1 MSLKR
6 KDLLSLAPLTVDE
19 IALILETADSF
30 KEVTGREIKKVPA
43 LRGRTV
49 VNLFFEP
56 STITRTSFELAAKR
70 LSADVINFS
79 PSASSVVKGETLL
92 DTARNIE
99 AMQADIIVLRHSSAG
114 AAETLARGVKS
125 SVINAGDGW
134 HEHPTQALLDLY
146 TIRERGMQFKGLRV
160 AIVGDVSHSRVA
172 RSNIYALT
180 KLGAEVRVVGPP
192 TMMPWGIEKLG
203 ASVYHDMDEGLRGA
217 NVIMMLRLQL
227 ERQGRAMFP
236 TIREY
241 SRLYGLTAE
250 RVRLADS
257 GAIVMHPGP
266 MNRGLEIAAD
276 AADAAQSLVL
286 DQVSAGV
293 AVRMSVLY
301 HLLAG
306 NNYERED
313 TSEAR
318 ARHEASRS
326 AGIGTGGKEGQP

>member
-6 KDLLSLAPLTVDE
+6 KDLLGLATLSVDE
-19 IALILETADSF
+19 ITLILETADSF

-43 LRGRTV
+43 LRGKTV

-56 STITRTSFELAAKR
+56 STRTRTSFELAAKR
-70 LSADVINFS
+70 LSADVINFA
-79 PSASSVVKGETLL
+79 PSSSSVVKGETLL

-114 AAETLARGVKS
+114 AAETLAQGVKS

-146 TIRERGMQFKGLRV
+146 TIRQRGMNFKGLRV

-172 RSNIYALT
+172 RSNIYALI
-180 KLGAEVRVVGPP
+180 KLGAEVRLIGPP
-192 TMMPWGIEKLG
+192 TMIPSHVEKLG
-203 ASVYHDMDEGLRGA
+203 VNVYSSMDEGLRDV

-227 ERQGRAMFP
+227 ERQGRAQFP

-241 SRLYGLTAE
+241 SRLYGLTGE
-250 RVRLADS
+250 RVRLADA

-266 MNRGLEIAAD
+266 INRGVEIAPDVAD
-276 AADAAQSLVL
+276 SLSSVIL
-286 DQVSAGV
+286 DQVANGV
-293 AVRMSVLY
+293 AVRMGILY
-301 HLLAG
+301 LMSGA
-306 NNYERED
+306 N
-313 TSEAR
+313 S
-318 ARHEASRS
+318 
-326 AGIGTGGKEGQP
+326 

>member
-6 KDLLSLAPLTVDE
+6 KDFLSLAPLSVDE
-19 IALILETADSF
+19 IKLMLETADSF

-43 LRGRTV
+43 PRGSTV

-56 STITRTSFELAAKR
+56 SPRTRTSFELAAKR

-134 HEHPTQALLDLY
+134 HEHPTHALLDLY
-146 TIRERGMQFKGLRV
+146 TIRARGMDFKGLRV

-172 RSNIYALT
+172 RSNIYALI
-180 KLGAEVRVVGPP
+180 KLGAEVRVVGPS

-203 ASVYHDMDEGLRGA
+203 ARVYHDMDEGLRGA

-227 ERQGRAMFP
+227 ERQGRALF
-236 TIREY
+236 
-241 SRLYGLTAE
+241 
-250 RVRLADS
+250 
-257 GAIVMHPGP
+257 
-266 MNRGLEIAAD
+266 
-276 AADAAQSLVL
+276 
-286 DQVSAGV
+286 
-293 AVRMSVLY
+293 
-301 HLLAG
+301 
-306 NNYERED
+306 
-313 TSEAR
+313 
-318 ARHEASRS
+318 
-326 AGIGTGGKEGQP
+326 

>member
-6 KDLLSLAPLTVDE
+6 KDLLSLASLSVDE
-19 IALILETADSF
+19 IMLVLETADSF

-43 LRGRTV
+43 LRGKTV

-56 STITRTSFELAAKR
+56 STRTRTSFELAAKR

-79 PSASSVVKGETLL
+79 PSSSSVVKGETLL

-114 AAETLARGVKS
+114 AAETLAHGVKS

-146 TIRERGMQFKGLRV
+146 TIRQRGMNFNGLRV

-172 RSNIYALT
+172 RSNIYALI
-180 KLGAEVRVVGPP
+180 KLGAEVRLVGPP
-192 TMMPWGIEKLG
+192 TMMPSRVEKLG
-203 ASVYHDMDEGLRGA
+203 PKVYYNMDEGLRDVH
-217 NVIMMLRLQL
+217 VIMMLRLQL
-227 ERQGRAMFP
+227 ERQGRAQFP

-250 RVRLADS
+250 RMRLADA

-266 MNRGLEIAAD
+266 INRGVEIAPDVAD
-276 AADAAQSLVL
+276 SLSSVIL
-286 DQVSAGV
+286 DQVANGV
-293 AVRMSVLY
+293 AVRMGVLY
-301 HLLAG
+301 LMSGA
-306 NNYERED
+306 N
-313 TSEAR
+313 S
-318 ARHEASRS
+318 
-326 AGIGTGGKEGQP
+326 

>member
-6 KDLLSLAPLTVDE
+6 KDLLSLAPLAVDE
-19 IALILETADSF
+19 IMLILDTADSF

-43 LRGRTV
+43 LRGKTV

-56 STITRTSFELAAKR
+56 STRTRTSFELAAKR

-79 PSASSVVKGETLL
+79 PSSSSVVKGETLL

-114 AAETLARGVKS
+114 AAETLANGVKS

-146 TIRERGMQFKGLRV
+146 TIRQRGMNFRGLRV

-172 RSNIYALT
+172 RSNIYALL
-180 KLGAEVRVVGPP
+180 KLGAEVRLVGPP
-192 TMMPWGIEKLG
+192 TMMPRGVEKLG
-203 ASVYHDMDEGLRGA
+203 VKVYYNMDEGLRDVH
-217 NVIMMLRLQL
+217 VIMMLRLQL
-227 ERQGRAMFP
+227 ERQGRAQFP

-250 RVRLADS
+250 RVRLADAS
-257 GAIVMHPGP
+257 AIVMHPGP
-266 MNRGLEIAAD
+266 INRGVEIAPDVAD
-276 AADAAQSLVL
+276 SLSSVIL
-286 DQVSAGV
+286 DQVANGV
-293 AVRMSVLY
+293 AVRMGILY
-301 HLLAG
+301 LMSGA
-306 NNYERED
+306 N
-313 TSEAR
+313 
-318 ARHEASRS
+318 
-326 AGIGTGGKEGQP
+326 